1 MDSKSTIAQFITTR
15 IKVIGKSQKDISREA
30 GFKRP
35 NMISMIKRGETR
47 LPLNKAVS
55 MAIALEM
62 DPVQLL
68 KMCLKEYQPANWTVI
83 ESLMNFA
90 LTEDELRLLN
100 ALRSRTGN
108 PSISAI
114 SEESKLYFDKFIDS
128 LRTPAI

>member
-1 MDSKSTIAQFITTR
+1 
-15 IKVIGKSQKDISREA
+15 
-30 GFKRP
+30 
-35 NMISMIKRGETR
+35 MIKRGETR

-68 KMCLKEYQPANWTVI
+68 KMCIKEYQPSNWRVI
-83 ESLMNFA
+83 EPLMDFA

-100 ALRSRTGN
+100 ALRVRAGN

-114 SEESKLYFDKFIDS
+114 SEESRLYFDKFIDS
-128 LRTPAI
+128 LHAPAI